1 MTSFYGPGA
10 DQIGLSAVKV
20 KGCFAKTHAFQIQF
34 DKKKSIDPIKTH
46 GSENVNIKKWKKFA
60 MKKM

>member
-20 KGCFAKTHAFQIQF
+20 K
-34 DKKKSIDPIKTH
+34 DPDIVVFPEADPDPEPALK
-46 GSENVNIKKWKKFA
+46 NL
-60 MKKM
+60 

>member
-1 MTSFYGPGA
+1 MTSFYGLGA

-46 GSENVNIKKWKKFA
+46 GSES
-60 MKKM
+60 